1 MDTASLLNKAA
12 MAVSTLGKGK
22 STQVNKLLD
31 VLSTKEGKDG
41 ILRVQEH
48 LVYQSAG
55 GRNLLSSDFCRRVYE
70 DLRNI
75 MRSKDT
81 SESEIAKLAQ
91 RYLTH
96 IKRLYKGAEGRNVN
110 ISDEGNAFD
119 ELASQVLKKAAGN
132 R

>member
-1 MDTASLLNKAA
+1 MDTRNLLNRAA
-12 MAVSTLGKGK
+12 VAVSKLKKGK

-41 ILRVQEH
+41 VLRVQEH

-55 GRNLLSSDFCRRVYE
+55 GRNLLSSKFCRRVYE
-70 DLRNI
+70 DLRDI
-75 MRSKDT
+75 MRSKDA
-81 SESEIAKLAQ
+81 SDGEIAKWAQ
-91 RYLTH
+91 TYLTH

-119 ELASQVLKKAAGN
+119 ELASQVLEKASGG